1 VCNLAFGHYIIHC
14 PPQTPAIPPQSR
26 PQIQRKRHPLP
37 SSNPCQEAAPTTT
50 DGSWYHVV
58 SHHSYKHQI
67 SGGPRHNLGCIEKEN
82 GMMERAMKH
91 FIIAAKLGHDMS
103 VNALKEIIKG
113 RLMSKED
120 LDGVLYHKVAMAER
134 GRAAS
139 EVQ

>member
-1 VCNLAFGHYIIHC
+1 
-14 PPQTPAIPPQSR
+14 
-26 PQIQRKRHPLP
+26 
-37 SSNPCQEAAPTTT
+37 
-50 DGSWYHVV
+50 
-58 SHHSYKHQI
+58 
-67 SGGPRHNLGCIEKEN
+67 
-82 GMMERAMKH
+82 MKN